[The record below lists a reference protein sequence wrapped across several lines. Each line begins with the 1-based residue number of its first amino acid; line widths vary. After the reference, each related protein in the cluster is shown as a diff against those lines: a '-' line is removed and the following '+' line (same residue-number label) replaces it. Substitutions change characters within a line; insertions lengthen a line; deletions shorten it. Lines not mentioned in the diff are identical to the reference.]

1 MSGISEDIVKQIIR
15 KNIER
20 VLPSLYDAIAKD
32 VMELY
37 SVQPLSQDMDLI
49 EEESSE
55 FIQEVPQ
62 TEEQKLLELS
72 DKDLRVE
79 AKKFGINIRGKIND
93 KRKNEIVKDI
103 IIARSKKVE
112 PKKVEK
118 KEPKKKVVEKAE
130 PKKVEKKEPKK
141 KVEPKEFTVVHNDE
155 FGIFVDKETGKFII
169 DKDSESILGTVN
181 EDGGYESLT
190 KGEIKDLKSKSIKIY
205 YIDVLKRDNP
215 LSSDEID
222 KIINKEEEVLEEEED
237 DGNDDEDPTP
247 SGEKEKDIVDTIEDA
262 FKKAFNILDKPELPE
277 KKENP
282 VVTQTDFDNF
292 MKYKDE
298 RDLSKLSVKLSE
310 IDSKKYSLSSEKVSD
325 IITNFEKYRVRFGA
339 QKTSKLAEKKKF
351 DDESS
356 DDSE

>member
-1 MSGISEDIVKQIIR
+1 MMSGISEDIVKQIIR

-103 IIARSKKVE
+103 IIARSKKV
-112 PKKVEK
+112 
-118 KEPKKKVVEKAE
+118 E